1 MTLFST
7 IYLSKNALQAAQLG
21 LQVTSNNIANANT
34 PGYIRQRLIQS
45 PLPPQRYGQLL
56 LGLGVDVEAVVQV
69 TDTFLQERLRGAE
82 SDLAFG
88 EAQED
93 AYVQLEALL
102 GELSDNDL
110 STSLTSFFGSIH
122 DIQSQPESTSVRNLA
137 VLQGRTLT
145 DDIRRLYQGIQEA
158 RQDINTRITA
168 SADEINSLLEKIADL
183 NQQIVE
189 AEGGDTSASDAV
201 GLRDRRSEALAS
213 LSKLIDIRTV
223 EQPAGDVS
231 VHAGGEYLVFA
242 NQWREVKV
250 AEYSDRGQM
259 VAEIRVSDTD
269 ARINSSSGRLEG
281 YYRARDEILGGALD
295 NLNSLT
301 ESLIFEFN
309 KIYAAGQGLEGHTSL
324 SGEFG
329 VTDVTL
335 ALDQAGLEFSPDNGT
350 FDVQVRNTQT
360 GLTETTQINIDLDGL
375 GTDTTLT
382 SLAAALDAIDGISAT
397 INADRQLQ
405 ITSDSSNV
413 EFTFAGD
420 TSGVLAALGINS
432 FFIGSD
438 ASDIRI
444 NSYVQ
449 ADPAKFSAS
458 LSGVGEDTEV
468 AGKLANLLTSPLTSR
483 GGETLASL
491 YDRMT
496 GDIAQ
501 GSADVKSATEGY
513 RVFQRTLE
521 GQHLGISGVN
531 LDEEAVRMI
540 TYQRAFQASARVI
553 QTITEMLDILVNL

>member
-7 IYLSKNALQAAQLG
+7 INLSKNALTAAQLG

-69 TDTFLQERLRGAE
+69 ADKYLQERLRAAE

-102 GELSDNDL
+102 GELSEDDL
-110 STSLTSFFGSIH
+110 STALTSFFGSIH
-122 DIQSQPESTSVRNLA
+122 DVQNQPESTSVRNLA

-145 DDIRRLYQGIQEA
+145 QDVRRLNQGIQEA
-158 RQDINTRITA
+158 RQDINTRVIA
-168 SADEINSLLEKIADL
+168 AADEINSLLERIADL

-189 AEGGDTSASDAV
+189 AEGGDTSPSDAV
-201 GLRDRRSEALAS
+201 GLRDRRALA
-213 LSKLIDIRTV
+213 LVDLAKLIDIRTI

-250 AEYSDRGQM
+250 ANYSDRGQM
-259 VAEIRVSDTD
+259 VAEIRVKDTD
-269 ARINSSSGRLEG
+269 ARIASTSGKLEG
-281 YYRARDEILGGALD
+281 YYLARDEILGGALD
-295 NLNSLT
+295 DLNGLV

-309 KIYAAGQGLEGHTSL
+309 KIYSGGQGLEGHTSL
-324 SGEFG
+324 LGAFAVS
-329 VTDVTL
+329 DVTL
-335 ALDQAGLEFSPDNGT
+335 ALDQAGLAFTPDNGG

-360 GLTETTQINIDLDGL
+360 GLVETTAIAIDLNGL
-375 GTDTTLT
+375 GADTSLAD
-382 SLAAALDAIDGISAT
+382 LAAALDAIDGISAT
-397 INADRQLQ
+397 VTPSRQLQ
-405 ITSDSSNV
+405 ISSDSPQI

-432 FFIGSD
+432 FFTGSD
-438 ASDIRI
+438 ASTIDVS
-444 NSYVQ
+444 SYVR
-449 ADPAKFSAS
+449 ADPARFSAS
-458 LSGVGEDTEV
+458 LTGVGEDTEV
-468 AGKLANLLTSPLTSR
+468 AGRLANLLTTPLAAR
-483 GGETLASL
+483 GGETLATL
-491 YDRMT
+491 YDRLT
-496 GDIAQ
+496 SNIAQ

-553 QTITEMLDILVNL
+553 QTISEMLDILVNL